1 MGNNNGGSSSGQVM
15 RNVFGIIMILVYL
28 GMSVLFFVG
37 FFDVLYGQWKWMRWV
52 CAGLFGAY
60 GLWRAYR
67 QFKGID
73 YNPADS
79 GKNDD
84 Q

>member
-1 MGNNNGGSSSGQVM
+1 MSEKNNGVGTPQMM

-28 GMSVLFFVG
+28 GMSVLFLVG
-37 FFDVLYGQWKWMRWV
+37 FFDVMYGQWKWMRWV
-52 CAGLFGAY
+52 CGGLFGAY

-67 QFKGID
+67 QFAGID

-79 GKNDD
+79 GNDSRS
-84 Q
+84 